1 MQRDLK
7 PDNIGFDDEGVL
19 KLFDFG
25 LAKELSRSSKAS
37 SSSSSSSSKQGCLY
51 HMTGFTG
58 AIRYMAP
65 EVGLYQPYNLSADVY
80 SWSMLFWYLL
90 ALQPPMGLYTPSMF
104 LDRVFQR
111 GHRPAMK
118 ESWPADWTNL
128 MRACWDADLQ
138 ARPSFFEIRQYLKK
152 FIRKIDPEVS
162 SFLHDDDSNH
172 DHYRQPPQPQVTA
185 KKSSS
190 SNNRSSIPKTRIEAS
205 PAPPRDIQ
213 PSSTTPS
220 PKASLDTGDEEEMY
234 V

>member
-1 MQRDLK
+1 L
-7 PDNIGFDDEGVL
+7 GFDDEGVL

-25 LAKELSRSSKAS
+25 LAKELHESSKDED
-37 SSSSSSSSKQGCLY
+37 GLY

-90 ALQPPMGLYTPSMF
+90 ALQPPMGLYTPGMF

-118 ESWPADWTNL
+118 ESWPDDWTDL
-128 MRACWDADLQ
+128 MRACWDVDIH
-138 ARPSFFEIRQYLKK
+138 ARPLFPEIRQSLKK
-152 FIRKIDPEVS
+152 FIRQIDPEVS
-162 SFLHDDDSNH
+162 SFMHDNDSTTAH
-172 DHYRQPPQPQVTA
+172 DHHDQPPLT
-185 KKSSS
+185 KISSSS
-190 SNNRSSIPKTRIEAS
+190 SNIKTQSDAEAH
-205 PAPPRDIQ
+205 
-213 PSSTTPS
+213 
-220 PKASLDTGDEEEMY
+220 